1 MHRHR
6 PCGKAQERGLR
17 RAVQA
22 GVGIASLADYI
33 VAADNNLV
41 QIDLPIELP
50 QFDSYFVYPEE
61 LKETKRITAFRD
73 FIVSKAKEWSF

>member
-1 MHRHR
+1 M
-6 PCGKAQERGLR
+6 
-17 RAVQA
+17 QA
-22 GVGIASLADYI
+22 GVGIASIADYM
-33 VAADNNLV
+33 VTSDNNLV

-50 QFDSYFVYPEE
+50 EFDSYFVYPEE